1 MIRLSYSNDQSQM
14 SFMTQWLDAH
24 FQDAQYML
32 GKPIMVTEFGKS
44 SKDSGF
50 SNYERD
56 ALFNDVYFQTYSSAK
71 RGGPAAGALFWQL
84 LAEGL
89 DNFRD
94 GYEIVLSQ
102 SPSTANVI
110 AQQSYKL
117 RLIQKIFARITN
129 IERWKRMRAYRR
141 AQWVERNKGKPIGK

>member
-1 MIRLSYSNDQSQM
+1 MIRLAGSNDQSQL
-14 SFMTQWLDAH
+14 SFMNQWLDAH

-32 GKPIMVTEFGKS
+32 GKPIMVAEFGKS
-44 SKDSGF
+44 WKNSGF

-56 ALFNDVYFQTYSSAK
+56 VLFNDVYFKIYSSAK
-71 RGGPAAGALFWQL
+71 HGGPAAGALFWQL

-89 DNFRD
+89 DSFRD

-110 AQQSYKL
+110 AQQSHKL
-117 RLIQKIFARITN
+117 HLIQRIFTRMIN
-129 IERWKRMRAYRR
+129 VKRWKRARAARR
-141 AQWVERNKGKPIGK
+141 GQWIDRNKGRRIGN